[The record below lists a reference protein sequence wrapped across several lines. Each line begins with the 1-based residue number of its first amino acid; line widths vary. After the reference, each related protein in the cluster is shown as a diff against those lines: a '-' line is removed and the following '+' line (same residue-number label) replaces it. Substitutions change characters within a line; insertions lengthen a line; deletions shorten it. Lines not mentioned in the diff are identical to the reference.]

1 MALMLF
7 SAISVSAQSMLS
19 LGEDTEDSDSLS
31 EFIRENPDLG
41 TEPPVV
47 SELPVRLSDDYGQ
60 FPFLHL
66 SENVIKMNGADWS
79 DLKGR
84 FAACNDTLISIV
96 HIGDSH
102 IQAEGS
108 TSRTRSLLQSKYGSA
123 GRGLVIP
130 FKIAGTNSPLDYS
143 ITSTSDFTVAKIMK
157 KPWPIEMGFTG
168 ISLQPESQL
177 FDFTISVNPVRGD
190 PQEFEVVK
198 MFAKGK
204 LPELVSVS
212 TDEDDEYVDFE
223 TAEEDGLT
231 IYLSKAVSRITLKF
245 QSRGECQIFGFLL
258 DNFMAGVQYS
268 AIGNNGA
275 AFTSYNSIGIVGKS
289 IKSLDPNLVI
299 LSLGTNEAFG
309 KTTDADFYNNIDVL
323 VRNIRRS
330 NPDVAIL
337 LVTPAECQKSHS
349 IRTGKRRKRV
359 RTYSVN
365 DNVVRMRG
373 LILKYGVEHG
383 IPTYDW
389 YEVAGG
395 EGSSTHWL
403 EQQLMNTDRIH
414 NTWSGYSLQ
423 GQLLYDALIDA
434 IEK

>member
-1 MALMLF
+1 MAPMLF
-7 SAISVSAQSMLS
+7 FAISASSQSVPAH
-19 LGEDTEDSDSLS
+19 GDDIEDADSLS

-47 SELPVRLSDDYGQ
+47 SELPVRLCDDYAE
-60 FPFLHL
+60 FPFLNL
-66 SENVIKMNGADWS
+66 SENVINMNGADWS

-84 FAACNDTLISIV
+84 FAACSDTLISIV

-108 TSRTRSLLQSKYGSA
+108 TSRTRALLQSRYGSA
-123 GRGLVIP
+123 GRGLIIP
-130 FKIAGTNSPLDYS
+130 FRIAGTNSPLDYS
-143 ITSTSDFTVAKIMK
+143 ITSTSSFTVAKIMK

-168 ISLQPESQL
+168 IALQPESKL
-177 FDFTISVNPVRGD
+177 FDFTISVKPVNGD
-190 PQEFEVVK
+190 EQEFEVVK
-198 MFAKGK
+198 IFAKGK
-204 LPELVSVS
+204 LPELLSATVN
-212 TDEDDEYVDFE
+212 EDDEYIEFE
-223 TAEEDGLT
+223 TAEEDALT
-231 IYLSKAVSRITLKF
+231 IYLSKAVSKITLKF

-258 DNFMAGVQYS
+258 DNFMAGVQYN

-275 AFTSYNSIGIVGKS
+275 AFTSYNSIGTVGKS

-309 KTTDADFYNNIDVL
+309 KTTDADFYNSMDVL

-330 NPDVAIL
+330 NPDTDIL
-337 LVTPAECQKSHS
+337 LVTPAECQKSQR

-359 RTYSVN
+359 RTYMVN
-365 DNVVRMRG
+365 DNVARLRRV
-373 LILKYGVEHG
+373 ILKYGAEHG

-403 EQQLMNTDRIH
+403 EKQLMNTDRIH

-423 GQLLYDALIDA
+423 GQLLYDALINA